1 MANEQ
6 ADKDAIRELLAT
18 YCFKLDNDRFE
29 EMAAL
34 FTEDGVWDTAFGK
47 GEGRAGSAAQARAIA
62 GTEKRPRRVHLTT
75 NIVIALSGDTATVQS
90 NWVVVQNSASGPKI
104 GSAGGYADQV
114 VQQGGRWLFKVRQI
128 DRFIADE
135 QM

>member
-1 MANEQ
+1 MANGQ

-18 YCFKLDNDRFE
+18 YCFKLDDDRFE

-47 GEGRAGSAAQARAIA
+47 GESRSGIAAQARSIA

-75 NIVIALSGDTATVQS
+75 NIVIALSGDSAAVQS
-90 NWVVVQNSASGPKI
+90 NWVVVQNSAGGPQI

-114 VQQGGRWLFKVRQI
+114 VRQGGRWLFKVRKI
-128 DRFIADE
+128 DRF
-135 QM
+135 